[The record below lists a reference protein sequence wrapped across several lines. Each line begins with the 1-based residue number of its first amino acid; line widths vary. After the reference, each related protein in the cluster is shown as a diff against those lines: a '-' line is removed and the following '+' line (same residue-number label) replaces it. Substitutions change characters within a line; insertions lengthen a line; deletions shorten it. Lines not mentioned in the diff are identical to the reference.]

1 MHLLNRTYKYLG
13 KTSQRM
19 KRYYARA
26 DHESRAKAYESDSIV
41 KVRAEAYRKLTAN
54 PLTTSVFIMDAY
66 SWGGRYG
73 EGHQIGFA
81 QRYRGGIMMYIR
93 PKLYGSPAIKR
104 QLRKDGTLGKA
115 IE

>member
-13 KTSQRM
+13 RTSQRM

-54 PLTTSVFIMDAY
+54 PQIASVFIMGAY

-93 PKLYGSPAIKR
+93 PKLHGDPPMKR